1 MLKQFLFNE
10 ERQGMLEYG
19 LIIGTV
25 SIFAVITLSVLGKK
39 TKHVYDSIFPEA
51 VTEVSNPAEPVNNND
66 SWFNQFLE
74 YLSNLFGRR
83 H

>member
-1 MLKQFLFNE
+1 
-10 ERQGMLEYG
+10 MLEYG

-51 VTEVSNPAEPVNNND
+51 VTEVSNPAEPVTIMTAGLISLLNI
-66 SWFNQFLE
+66 
-74 YLSNLFGRR
+74 
-83 H
+83 

>member
-1 MLKQFLFNE
+1 MLKQIMFNE
-10 ERQGMLEYG
+10 EGQGLLEYG
-19 LIIGTV
+19 LIVGTV
-25 SIFAVITLSVLGKK
+25 SIFAVIALSVLGKK

-51 VTEVSNPAEPVNNND
+51 VTEVSNPTEPVNNDD

-74 YLSNLFGRR
+74 YLRNFFGRR